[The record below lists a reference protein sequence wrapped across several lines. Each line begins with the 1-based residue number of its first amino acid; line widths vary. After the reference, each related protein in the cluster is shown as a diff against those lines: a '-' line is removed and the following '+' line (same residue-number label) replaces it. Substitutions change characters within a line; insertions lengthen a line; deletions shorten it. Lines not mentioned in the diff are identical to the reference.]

1 MDDNN
6 RTKRTLNNNQS
17 PACCYNE
24 ENAISRVA
32 TGDKESQLSNLRSD
46 FSVFTD
52 NVSLSQTPI

>member
-17 PACCYNE
+17 PACCCNE
-24 ENAISRVA
+24 ENATFRVA
-32 TGDKESQLSNLRSD
+32 TGNKESPLSNLRSD

-52 NVSLSQTPI
+52 NVS